1 MTKILQISCS
11 EPSMPYTPNRWNL
24 NFKQCYKLSIIS
36 FKLRSQ
42 SIPVYVILWR
52 DWTYSDQYNLIEP
65 NPQHASI
72 YIKRTRAWDRWDIFL
87 SMEAIWLSLLLP
99 YWWFVIPSF
108 ELRDCYGLIYILRLN
123 FYSPDTDSVF
133 NLAFGITDVFIYFCD
148 FLFSSLDFV
157 DCDHML
163 VSQCKQ
169 YQLQ

>member
-11 EPSMPYTPNRWNL
+11 EPSMPYTHNRWNL

-52 DWTYSDQYNLIEP
+52 DWTYSDQYKLIEP

-72 YIKRTRAWDRWDIFL
+72 YIKRTRAWDRGDIFL

-99 YWWFVIPSF
+99 YWWFVMHIFLP
-108 ELRDCYGLIYILRLN
+108 ELWITRLLL
-123 FYSPDTDSVF
+123 FD
-133 NLAFGITDVFIYFCD
+133 IYFTTW
-148 FLFSSLDFV
+148 FLFTW
-157 DCDHML
+157 HW
-163 VSQCKQ
+163 QCV
-169 YQLQ
+169 